1 PTKKPRPIWGTTEG
15 RMSMNTT
22 AKAGEVWKTNS
33 RKGPLTV
40 RFLGDVDTSK
50 DGFVDAE
57 IVRGSARY
65 MSESN
70 RFLQSEYGQGTPG
83 DTLTMRTTLLT
94 LVERVEAA

>member
-1 PTKKPRPIWGTTEG
+1 MLRTKPD
-15 RMSMNTT
+15 TT
-22 AKAGEVWKTNS
+22 AKAGEIWKTNS

-40 RFLGDVDTSK
+40 RFMQDVDTTK

-57 IVRGSARY
+57 IINGTARY

-83 DTLTMRTTLLT
+83 DTIAMRTTLLT
-94 LVERVEAA
+94 LVERVEAEGRQS